1 MIKFEKDVQSML
13 PYNRQQ
19 YIDWFD
25 DDVESSTQWF
35 GVSFQ
40 LGDNMLKTFTAE
52 QFARLK
58 TELLKASTV
67 EIVKI
72 YRPLVENIIS
82 AFSENSEWIVSHDDE
97 DLAWFREEGETLP
110 WLRAL
115 FRQHKV
121 PNMFKGAL
129 VFDVVEVSAVLGNFY
144 GNR

>member
-13 PYNRQQ
+13 PYNRQH
-19 YIDWFD
+19 YIDWLD

-82 AFSENSEWIVSHDDE
+82 AFSENSEWIVSHDDK

-110 WLRAL
+110 C
-115 FRQHKV
+115 
-121 PNMFKGAL
+121 
-129 VFDVVEVSAVLGNFY
+129 
-144 GNR
+144 